1 MDLPMNQDKLKNLI
15 ASIPTDQ
22 LKSDEIEPFIQQ
34 IRKHLIEQAL
44 QGEMDTHLGY
54 DRYKRHSGTNSRN
67 GSSKKTLKTEKGP
80 IAISVPR
87 DRNDSFEPQIVPK
100 GQTRTGVL
108 DDQIIALYSK
118 GISTREITETI
129 KELYDVDMSATLI
142 SNVTGRVINEVI
154 QWQNRSLD
162 AVYPVVFMDCIV
174 VKVPD
179 NQRVVNKA
187 IFVALGI
194 NLSGNKELLGLWLAE
209 NEGAK
214 FRLSVLTELK
224 NQGVEDILIACIN
237 GLKGFSE
244 AIEAV
249 YPNTQV
255 QLCVVHMVRNS
266 MRFVSWKDYK
276 RVAAQLR
283 TIYQAAT
290 EQQALEALEQF
301 DADWKDKYPVI
312 VEQWRRHWDH
322 LITMF
327 NYPEDTRRVIYTT
340 NAIES
345 VNSVIRKATTRHKMF
360 PNDEAALKV
369 VYLAI
374 DAASKKWTMPI
385 RNWRLVLVLSL
396 VTESPN
402 ISKWNLHK
410 RIYNPTFASLN
421 SSLRIIRM
429 S

>member
-34 IRKHLIEQAL
+34 MRKHLIEQAL
-44 QGEMDTHLGY
+44 QGEMDAHLGY
-54 DRYKRHSGTNSRN
+54 DRYERHSGTNSRN

-87 DRNDSFEPQIVPK
+87 DRDGSFEPQIVPK

-118 GISTREITETI
+118 GMSTREISETI
-129 KELYDVDMSATLI
+129 KELYDVDVSATLI

-154 QWQNRSLD
+154 QWQNRPLD

-174 VKVPD
+174 VKVRD

-214 FRLSVLTELK
+214 FWLSVLTELK
-224 NQGVEDILIACIN
+224 NRGVEDILIACID
-237 GLKGFSE
+237 GLKGFPE

-283 TIYQAAT
+283 TIYQAVT
-290 EQQALEALEQF
+290 EQQALVALEQF
-301 DADWKDKYPVI
+301 EADWKDKYPVI
-312 VEQWRRHWDH
+312 AEQWRRHWDH

-327 NYPEDTRRVIYTT
+327 NYPEDIRRVIYTT

-385 RNWRLVLVLSL
+385 RNWRLALNRFSI
-396 VTESPN
+396 EFGD
-402 ISKWNLHK
+402 
-410 RIYNPTFASLN
+410 RITKYL
-421 SSLRIIRM
+421 
-429 S
+429 

>member
-15 ASIPTDQ
+15 ASIPTEQ

-34 IRKHLIEQAL
+34 MRKHLIEQAL
-44 QGEMDTHLGY
+44 QGEMDAHLGY
-54 DRYKRHSGTNSRN
+54 DRYERQSGTNSRN

-87 DRNDSFEPQIVPK
+87 DRDGSFEPQIVPK

-118 GISTREITETI
+118 GMSTREISETI
-129 KELYDVDMSATLI
+129 KELYDVDVSATLI

-154 QWQNRSLD
+154 QWQNRPLD

-174 VKVPD
+174 VKVRD

-214 FRLSVLTELK
+214 FWLSVLTELK
-224 NQGVEDILIACIN
+224 NRGVEDILIACID
-237 GLKGFSE
+237 GLKGFPE

-283 TIYQAAT
+283 TIYQAVT

-301 DADWKDKYPVI
+301 EADWKDKYPVI
-312 VEQWRRHWDH
+312 AEQWRRHWDH

-327 NYPEDTRRVIYTT
+327 NYPEDIRRVIYTT

-385 RNWRLVLVLSL
+385 RNWRLALNRFSI
-396 VTESPN
+396 EFGD
-402 ISKWNLHK
+402 
-410 RIYNPTFASLN
+410 RITKYL
-421 SSLRIIRM
+421 
-429 S
+429 

>member
-15 ASIPTDQ
+15 ASIPTEQ

-34 IRKHLIEQAL
+34 MRKHLIEQAL
-44 QGEMDTHLGY
+44 QGEMDAHLVY
-54 DRYKRHSGTNSRN
+54 DRYERHSGTNSRN

-87 DRNDSFEPQIVPK
+87 DRDGSFEPQIVPK

-118 GISTREITETI
+118 GMSTREISETI
-129 KELYDVDMSATLI
+129 KELYDVDVSATLI

-154 QWQNRSLD
+154 QWQNRPLD

-174 VKVPD
+174 VKVRD

-214 FRLSVLTELK
+214 FWLSVLTELK
-224 NQGVEDILIACIN
+224 NRGVEDILIACID
-237 GLKGFSE
+237 GLKGFPE

-283 TIYQAAT
+283 TIYQAVT

-301 DADWKDKYPVI
+301 EADWKDKYPVI
-312 VEQWRRHWDH
+312 AEQWRRHWDH

-327 NYPEDTRRVIYTT
+327 NYPEDIRRVIYTT

-385 RNWRLVLVLSL
+385 RNWRLALNRFSI
-396 VTESPN
+396 EFGD
-402 ISKWNLHK
+402 
-410 RIYNPTFASLN
+410 RITKYL
-421 SSLRIIRM
+421 
-429 S
+429 